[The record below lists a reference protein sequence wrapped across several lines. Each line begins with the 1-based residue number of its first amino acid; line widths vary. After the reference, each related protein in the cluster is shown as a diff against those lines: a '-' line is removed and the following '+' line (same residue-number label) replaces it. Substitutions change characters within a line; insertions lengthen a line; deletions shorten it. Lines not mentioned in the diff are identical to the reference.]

1 MKIYT
6 VETGTKKYG
15 SNMDCIEYND
25 IPMNE
30 IADDLMNYNH
40 WDYANVYG
48 DFDLHVATI
57 IKENGKPVIDWDWDV
72 IC

>member
-1 MKIYT
+1 MYKI
-6 VETGTKKYG
+6 ETGTNKYG

-30 IADDLMNYNH
+30 IADDLMKNYKH
-40 WDYANVYG
+40 WDYANVFG
-48 DFDLHVATI
+48 DFGTLKASIYKVGEKTI
-57 IKENGKPVIDWDWDV
+57 IDYPWDE